1 MRLSRAFDLYKAN
14 YMIIKKQSRRIL
26 ESHDTCRRSLCQ
38 FLGDIDVA
46 ELTTEDI
53 GRWTKELEKTRCTNT
68 IRNYLT
74 RLRVVLDYCQLRD
87 IPALKAALVP
97 IPKRDATVPVFLTE
111 NEVEAMLEASYSIRN
126 AFIISLLYSS
136 GIRLSELIQLNRGQI
151 AERRF
156 TVIGKGKK
164 PRLCFIDARTEKLMD
179 VYLRQRTDR
188 NAALIVSNLHKDRMT
203 ATNVQL
209 VITNTAKRA
218 GITKHVTPHVL
229 RHSFA
234 TNFLKNNGN
243 MRYLSAMLGHAS
255 MDTTMMYAH
264 VVDTDLQRQYEK
276 YHTI

>member
-1 MRLSRAFDLYKAN
+1 MRISQAFELYRAN
-14 YMIIKKQSRRIL
+14 YMLIKKQSRRIM
-26 ESHDTCRRSLCQ
+26 ESHETCRRSLCQ
-38 FLGDIDVA
+38 FLGDIDIS
-46 ELTTEDI
+46 ELTTGDI
-53 GRWTKELEKTRCTNT
+53 GRWTRELEKTRCNNT

-164 PRLCFIDARTEKLMD
+164 PRLCFIDARTERLMD

-209 VITNTAKRA
+209 VISNTAKRA
-218 GITKHVTPHVL
+218 GISKHVTPHVL